1 MNKEELIN
9 LISDKLSVKGPE
21 EQLAFSIFVDKLSEM
36 LNKNEA
42 VRIKGTGVFQL
53 KQFSIP
59 KTDSNTGNKI
69 FERKFS
75 LIYSPMTEEFA
86 QDSNTL
92 FLKIDLP
99 KLRISSDFD
108 DSVFSIGINKPM
120 IPFTEN
126 MSGNLDTETS
136 YLLLRKSIE
145 EKVEKILGET
155 EKLENFDLWEDYINV
170 KEPDAE
176 ESGLLEENES
186 VNEEDE
192 SEFESSETSS
202 TEYLKEEI
210 KNLEA
215 IEEEQDEIADLREQE
230 NHVDM
235 LNEIL
240 SDDLDSILEDI
251 DEDEP
256 DENNNLVDEEKLT
269 QEDIKSLITEEPES
283 EGLNDTVTPEVDLL
297 DDISFNDIEEK
308 PEKKKIELPE
318 EDSSSA
324 GELVKQ
330 TVPVP
335 PAEEEFGKIPVIKKR
350 KFTFGKMLWFIIAGA
365 VIVNAALVY
374 FIFFSGNSSESEDE
388 NERIKKEQISESDKE
403 ASDGKPSED
412 LGKYSLSLNPQKS
425 ADEKIKQDSSLNPD
439 DNLRNLNAPAENSE
453 KTVNLKDI
461 YQDLPEETRIP
472 NTNIFYDGKRY
483 NLQISSWKK
492 MAIAETEVRKLR
504 EKGYNAFITK
514 AYLEKF
520 GGTWYR
526 VKIGFFNSEKEAS
539 EYEKNLK

>member
-145 EKVEKILGET
+145 GKVKKILGET

-170 KEPDAE
+170 KEPDTE

-365 VIVNAALVY
+365 VIVNAVLVY

-388 NERIKKEQISESDKE
+388 NERIKKEQISENDKE
-403 ASDGKPSED
+403 AADGKTSED

-425 ADEKIKQDSSLNPD
+425 ADEKIKQDTSLSSD

>member
-145 EKVEKILGET
+145 GKVKKILGET

-170 KEPDAE
+170 KEPDTE

-365 VIVNAALVY
+365 VIVNAVLVY

-388 NERIKKEQISESDKE
+388 NERIKKEQISENDKE
-403 ASDGKPSED
+403 AADGKTSED

-425 ADEKIKQDSSLNPD
+425 ADEKIKQDTSLSSD
-439 DNLRNLNAPAENSE
+439 DNLRNLNAPAENSG